1 MLFSTFFQAFLEKG
15 ATTLMVPWSN
25 DDPGLDVFLM
35 PPLAT
40 LPNISFPSI
49 GKQYRISPA
58 FGGPDRKIESGK
70 IEPSA
75 LLFWY
80 LTFLQYEQP
89 KLGGV
94 CYLFSRSRTPER
106 SWCGSCIRLVAD
118 EDLSR
123 NRNSRLSIF
132 PFPTMHWLDTHIR
145 DRASFP
151 AQDQHHTFFGPY
163 FIHVFALDK

>member
-1 MLFSTFFQAFLEKG
+1 MMTLALMFSWCLHLLLLSQIFPFLALE
-15 ATTLMVPWSN
+15 SSIE
-25 DDPGLDVFLM
+25 FLQ
-35 PPLAT
+35 L
-40 LPNISFPSI
+40 L
-49 GKQYRISPA
+49 
-58 FGGPDRKIESGK
+58 GGPDRKIESGK

>member
-1 MLFSTFFQAFLEKG
+1 
-15 ATTLMVPWSN
+15 MVPWSN

-35 PPLAT
+35 PPLAAT

-94 CYLFSRSRTPER
+94 CYLFSGSRTPER

-145 DRASFP
+145 AEGLFSSPRPASY
-151 AQDQHHTFFGPY
+151 FFRTL
-163 FIHVFALDK
+163 FHSCFCLR

>member
-1 MLFSTFFQAFLEKG
+1 MMTLALMFSWCLHLLLLSQIFPFLALE
-15 ATTLMVPWSN
+15 SSIE
-25 DDPGLDVFLM
+25 FLQ
-35 PPLAT
+35 L
-40 LPNISFPSI
+40 L
-49 GKQYRISPA
+49 
-58 FGGPDRKIESGK
+58 GGPDRKIESGK

-94 CYLFSRSRTPER
+94 CYLFSGSRTPER
-106 SWCGSCIRLVAD
+106 QCGSCIRLVAD

-145 DRASFP
+145 AEGLFSSPRPASY
-151 AQDQHHTFFGPY
+151 FFRTL
-163 FIHVFALDK
+163 FHSCFCLR